1 MSITVT
7 LKKRLSQS
15 SPLSTSDLDSNW
27 SAIEA
32 AFAQAGSGTGTVTS
46 VGLSAPA
53 IFVVSGSP
61 VTGAGSLS
69 LSLASQSANLIW
81 ASPNGSSGQPTFRA
95 IATADL
101 PTITIAKG
109 GTNSTTALGNNK
121 VIISSGGAIVES
133 TVTTTELG
141 YLSGINGLTNGF
153 LKKGSGSV
161 STTAAISLTADV
173 SGLLPIAN
181 GGLGISTTPTNGKIP
196 IGNGTGYTA
205 ATLTAG
211 AGITVTNGAGSI
223 TVKADVPTVAGLT
236 GNILLNTGTGGTD
249 FAISPSGSTVTFNLP
264 DASAT
269 NRGALTTTDWTTFNN
284 KIGRTMNSGAVIDFS
299 DTVWYITADCTLPN
313 VTTDDVGKVVFI
325 KNYDTAAT
333 HTITVSDPV
342 NETIDDNSTT
352 SITLSKGAKNQGGV
366 LLQAKT
372 QKQWWILSHT
382 GTIS

>member
-181 GGLGISTTPTNGKIP
+181 GGLGISTTPT
-196 IGNGTGYTA
+196 
-205 ATLTAG
+205 
-211 AGITVTNGAGSI
+211 
-223 TVKADVPTVAGLT
+223 
-236 GNILLNTGTGGTD
+236 
-249 FAISPSGSTVTFNLP
+249 
-264 DASAT
+264 
-269 NRGALTTTDWTTFNN
+269 
-284 KIGRTMNSGAVIDFS
+284 KIGRAHV
-299 DTVWYITADCTLPN
+299 
-313 VTTDDVGKVVFI
+313 
-325 KNYDTAAT
+325 
-333 HTITVSDPV
+333 
-342 NETIDDNSTT
+342 
-352 SITLSKGAKNQGGV
+352 
-366 LLQAKT
+366 
-372 QKQWWILSHT
+372 
-382 GTIS
+382 